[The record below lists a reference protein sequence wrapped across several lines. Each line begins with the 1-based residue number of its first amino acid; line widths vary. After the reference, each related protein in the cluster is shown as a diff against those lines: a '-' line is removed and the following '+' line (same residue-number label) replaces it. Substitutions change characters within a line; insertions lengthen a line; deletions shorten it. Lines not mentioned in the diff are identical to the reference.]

1 MSEYY
6 DFDWGEEG
14 YSKAARVH
22 KLIAKND
29 ETVVVGIT
37 SLMIASVVT
46 ARGRRLSPSSAIEGL
61 LRLKR
66 KSNPTIIE
74 KLTDAWN
81 IVAEQ
86 ADETDARLTILL
98 ELINPRHRSKSGVSD
113 TLSSQL
119 NVTYESFL
127 DFWVVLADMACGLR
141 SVITRVF
148 GDATA
153 VEGVVGYLNQGM
165 TRSQLLRAFGAEL
178 KAPDDDTEED
188 GGGDESA

>member
-1 MSEYY
+1 MSDYY

-22 KLIAKND
+22 KLLAKNE

-46 ARGRRLSPSSAIEGL
+46 ARGRQLSPSSTIESL

-66 KSNPTIIE
+66 KSNPTIVE
-74 KLTDAWN
+74 KLTEAWN

-86 ADETDARLTILL
+86 ADETDGRLSILL
-98 ELINPRHRSKSGVSD
+98 ELINPRHRSKNGVSD
-113 TLSSQL
+113 ALSSQL
-119 NVTYESFL
+119 NITYESFL

-153 VEGVVGYLNQGM
+153 VEGVVGYLNRGM
-165 TRSQLLRAFGAEL
+165 TRSQLLQAFGGEL
-178 KAPDDDTEED
+178 KAPDEDPDGESDD
-188 GGGDESA
+188 A